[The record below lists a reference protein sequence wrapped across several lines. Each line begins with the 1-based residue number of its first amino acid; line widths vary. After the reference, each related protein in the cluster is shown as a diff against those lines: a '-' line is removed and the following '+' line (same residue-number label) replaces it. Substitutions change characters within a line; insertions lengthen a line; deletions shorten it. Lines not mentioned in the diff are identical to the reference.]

1 MKSRDSQNIGSR
13 GKAKIRLALTVFGV
27 RLTKSDLASLAKQ
40 AESPRNPLSF
50 PLLLAT
56 LVIVLL

>member
-13 GKAKIRLALTVFGV
+13 SNAKIRLALTVFGV
-27 RLTKSDLASLAKQ
+27 RFTESDLDLLAKQ

-50 PLLLAT
+50 PPLLAT